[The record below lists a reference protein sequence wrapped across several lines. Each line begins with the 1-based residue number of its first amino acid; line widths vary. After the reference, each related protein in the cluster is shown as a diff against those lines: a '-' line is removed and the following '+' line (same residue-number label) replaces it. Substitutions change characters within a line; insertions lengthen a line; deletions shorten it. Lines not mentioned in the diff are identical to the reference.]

1 MADNSTDN
9 TPDMSAPS
17 TQDLATFAEAS
28 YDTTNMTPT
37 NNYTKL
43 NQYSNNEISTY
54 KHNEK
59 PQYVISHRGTS
70 LSDPNSARKDIRAD
84 LNIALGNKE
93 ADVLHKRR
101 TKQTEAIVSA
111 IKKEAPKSDV
121 YLVAHSLG
129 GSTASHAMATSKVV
143 RDNVK
148 ELHTFNSGSSALQK
162 PPDVSPEVRADLM
175 KKSTH
180 HRVKGDLISEHVENN
195 LIGKQKLY
203 ESKKKP
209 SIADHVLKLATPL
222 LKRTFIGKA
231 LGYGAKKVL
240 DTLRSHSISNFTRK

>member
-1 MADNSTDN
+1 MANNPTDN
-9 TPDMSAPS
+9 TEAMPAPS
-17 TQDLATFAEAS
+17 IQDLATLTEAS

-37 NNYTKL
+37 TNYTRL
-43 NQYSNNEISTY
+43 DQYSNPEISTY

-59 PQYVISHRGTS
+59 PQYVISHRGTN
-70 LSDPNSARKDIRAD
+70 LADAKSARKDVRAD

-101 TKQTEAIVSA
+101 TKQTEEIIKA
-111 IKKEAPKSDV
+111 IKKQEPKSDV
-121 YLVAHSLG
+121 YLTGHSLG
-129 GSTASHAMATSKVV
+129 GSTASNAMASSKVV

-162 PPDVSPEVRADLM
+162 PPSVSPEVRAELM
-175 KKSTH
+175 QKSTH
-180 HRVKGDLISEHVENN
+180 HRVKGDMISEHVEKN
-195 LIGKQKLY
+195 LIGKQKIY

-209 SIADHVLKLATPL
+209 SIAEHILKLATPL

-231 LGYGAKKVL
+231 VGYGARKVL
-240 DTLRSHSISNFTRK
+240 DTLRAHSISNFTRK